1 MAIQEGY
8 SRYACDVQSC
18 RSATYALPET
28 DEADSYVIRR
38 RIDASGVERK
48 LLLCPSHAA
57 IYTEIVKACDELY
70 TAFERT
76 GKVQI
81 ITKADLDAAS
91 TALAEMT
98 AKYEER
104 RNAAKWWSDKHAAL
118 QAEFDAYK
126 KTHPD
131 TSVEGGA

>member
-48 LLLCPSHAA
+48 LLLCPNHAA
-57 IYTEIVKACDELY
+57 VYTEIVKACDELY
-70 TAFERT
+70 TAFEQT

-81 ITKADLDAAS
+81 ITKADLDAANA
-91 TALAEMT
+91 ALAEMQ
-98 AKYEER
+98 AKYEEANKAR
-104 RNAAKWWSDKHAAL
+104 KWWSNKHAAL

-126 KTHPD
+126 QTHPD
-131 TSVEGGA
+131 TAAGGEA